1 LFTDRLRDSDQTP
14 LRYGQARRFVAKPRS
29 LEITVRNS
37 ELKLDCN
44 GFVAGSIF
52 ASPPN
57 ELHLTRQT
65 AVGPETW
72 ELG

>member
-1 LFTDRLRDSDQTP
+1 
-14 LRYGQARRFVAKPRS
+14 VAKPRS

-44 GFVAGSIF
+44 SFVAGSTF

-57 ELHLTRQT
+57 DLHLTRQT
-65 AVGPETW
+65 AFGPETW
-72 ELG
+72 EVG